1 MRSIDL
7 DDEAVDVACYEC
19 AEGHMHLEFDNSDVK
34 MTKERFIEFS
44 LMVDRV
50 REIILEEEMDERLS
64 RAQEE
69 ELGLPM

>member
-1 MRSIDL
+1 
-7 DDEAVDVACYEC
+7 
-19 AEGHMHLEFDNSDVK
+19 MHLEFDTADVK